1 MKGEKKMK
9 IGFDI
14 DDTITNSSEVFVKYA
29 TQYNYLKSIKFPIN
43 TNELD
48 LTLAFGWDEENKKEF
63 NKLYLKKV
71 LNEAIP
77 NKDVISVINCLKKQG
92 NMIFLITARN
102 NSEISNMYSITKKW
116 LIKNQVNYDYL
127 FINCADKL
135 TVCVKNDIDVFV
147 DDNISTCKNIY
158 ENSKTNV
165 LIYTTKYNQN
175 INTKF
180 MRVFNWKEIQMYITK
195 LKKERIL

>member
-43 TNELD
+43 TNELN
-48 LTLAFGWDEENKKEF
+48 LTLAFGWNEENKKEF

-77 NKDVISVINCLKKQG
+77 NKDAISVITC
-92 NMIFLITARN
+92 
-102 NSEISNMYSITKKW
+102 
-116 LIKNQVNYDYL
+116 LIKQ
-127 FINCADKL
+127 
-135 TVCVKNDIDVFV
+135 
-147 DDNISTCKNIY
+147 
-158 ENSKTNV
+158 
-165 LIYTTKYNQN
+165 
-175 INTKF
+175 
-180 MRVFNWKEIQMYITK
+180 
-195 LKKERIL
+195 